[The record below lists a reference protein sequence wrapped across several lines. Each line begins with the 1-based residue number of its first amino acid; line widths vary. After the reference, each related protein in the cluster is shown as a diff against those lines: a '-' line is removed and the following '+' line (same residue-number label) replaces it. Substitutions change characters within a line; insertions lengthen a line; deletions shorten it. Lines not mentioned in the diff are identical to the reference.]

1 MSDGLTDGPLGTGD
15 PISAG
20 TIDWESFK
28 FRELEENEL
37 FWFQN
42 SKSDENGPCRK
53 RDDNTAFVL
62 KDRTIV
68 EVKPNVIVY
77 QKEY

>member
-1 MSDGLTDGPLGTGD
+1 MAGLTDGPLGTGD
-15 PISAG
+15 PIDAG
-20 TIDWESFK
+20 TIEWESFK

-42 SKSDENGPCRK
+42 TINEQNGPCRK
-53 RDDNTAFVL
+53 RDENTAFVL

-68 EVKPNVIVY
+68 EVKSDTTVY